1 MTTGMTLPFDVR
13 LMNFTAMLLVSLVVL
28 AGAAAGAWW
37 LARSP
42 AFAIQQITVTG
53 DTRHNT
59 EVSLYSAV
67 AGRLRGNFFTL
78 NLASAETAFQNV
90 PWVRTAVVQRRFP
103 NQLRVHLQ
111 EHVPVARWGGSD
123 TELVDRYGDVFAT
136 GDADAGQQRRLPLL
150 LGPDG
155 QGALLWQTYERLNAA
170 TDGLKTAIVRLEL
183 QPRGHWH
190 AQLAQGAQIELGQGS
205 AGELTR
211 RMARFADT
219 ALQVAARYR
228 RDAADIESADLRY
241 ERGYALRLRG
251 VTTVAAE

>member
-1 MTTGMTLPFDVR
+1 MNPGLPLPFDVR
-13 LMNFTAMLLVSLVVL
+13 LMNVTAWLFVALVVL
-28 AGAAAGAWW
+28 AGVAAGVWW
-37 LARSP
+37 VARSP

-59 EVSLYSAV
+59 EASLYSAV
-67 AGRLRGNFFTL
+67 TGRLRGNFFTL
-78 NLASAETAFQNV
+78 NLASVEAAFQNV

-103 NQLRVHLQ
+103 NQLQVHLQ
-111 EHVPVARWGGSD
+111 EHAPVARWGRSE

-136 GDADAGQQRRLPLL
+136 GDVDAGQGRLPLL
-150 LGPDG
+150 SGPDG
-155 QGALLWQTYERLNAA
+155 QGALVWQTYQALSAA
-170 TDGLKTAIVRLEL
+170 TEGLKTSIVRLEL

-205 AGELTR
+205 TGELTR
-211 RMARFADT
+211 RAARFADT
-219 ALQVAARYR
+219 VLQVAARYR

-251 VTTVAAE
+251 VTTAAAE